1 MAAAGVYLGNPH
13 AAHHSFFCPDIPTTE
28 FSSALA
34 QALTLPIN
42 PWSVRRGYTSS
53 GIDKVEP

>member
-13 AAHHSFFCPDIPTTE
+13 AAHHSFFCPDISTTE

-42 PWSVRRGYTSS
+42 PWSGRHGYMLS
-53 GIDKVEP
+53 GTDKVEP